1 MGARDCRIVACKAF
15 RSGVFGNL
23 DSILNS
29 IMTKIWTPTTA
40 PKKKAFLCT
49 ERKVKR
55 FLKLAVSFAVAH
67 RDKKQLLMPAK
78 HQSKA
83 AARDPR
89 TIFSRNMGK
98 STESALSLQNCPHP
112 GNHPD
117 GSSGQTKVKKT
128 STSRRANKKHQTP
141 GPQRP
146 SENPNL

>member
-15 RSGVFGNL
+15 RSGVFGNI

-29 IMTKIWTPTTA
+29 IMTPTIA
-40 PKKKAFLCT
+40 PNNIAFLCT
-49 ERKVKR
+49 KRKVKR
-55 FLKLAVSFAVAH
+55 FLKLAVSFAAAH

-78 HQSKA
+78 HQNKA

-89 TIFSRNMGK
+89 TILSRNMGK

-128 STSRRANKKHQTP
+128 STSRRANKKHQTL